1 MTTHSFV
8 DENDDFV
15 VGAIIDKSDTEAT
28 DIMNDINQ
36 NTPSVL
42 SYIKNWR
49 DYDYKGSGEKV
60 EKYRGRITPS
70 GEIASMRDVGNY
82 VAGYVA
88 GKANVPLTFARIAFE
103 RLQATNNMKDITNI
117 FGDGKESTN
126 SVMAQNK
133 GWLEGYK
140 EQLSMKTGV
149 TYD

>member
-1 MTTHSFV
+1 MIFK
-8 DENDDFV
+8 
-15 VGAIIDKSDTEAT
+15 AI
-28 DIMNDINQ
+28 Q
-36 NTPSVL
+36 
-42 SYIKNWR
+42 
-49 DYDYKGSGEKV
+49 EKV
-60 EKYRGRITPS
+60 LVPLS
-70 GEIASMRDVGNY
+70 P
-82 VAGYVA
+82 